1 MRTRTRAVRGAR
13 PPRPTHATAMT
24 PENLMNTSID
34 TMAMQHA
41 TTADRAP
48 PHAGID
54 PAATPMAASGLD
66 KRYDGQPALDPLSR
80 ARVPGPVLGLHDR
93 NRSANRRF
101 GNEGCHERRSR
112 VAPVAKTKKK
122 KTD

>member
-34 TMAMQHA
+34 TLAMQHA

-54 PAATPMAASGLD
+54 TAATPMAASGLD
-66 KRYDGQPALDPLSR
+66 KRYDGQPALAHVSLQR
-80 ARVPGPVLGLHDR
+80 EPGTVLGLIGRTGPGKPPLIPTH
-93 NRSANRRF
+93 RSTVRTRAWQ
-101 GNEGCHERRSR
+101 
-112 VAPVAKTKKK
+112 KQ
-122 KTD
+122 